1 MRKSALTAAALA
13 MSVSM
18 AGIAYAA
25 VPSGSTATDTSSVT
39 SAVPAFSRAAVDDHG
54 HGRHR
59 ADDPARH
66 GADDPARHDVGEDRG
81 RVHSRADDPIGHDR
95 GDDSRR
101 AGSPASV
108 VIHTVPART
117 VTVPAASVARMS
129 DDPAGHD
136 ATDDR
141 DSAHRHGAD
150 DRSGH
155 DAGDDH
161 GSDRHGSDRHG
172 SDRHGSGR
180 PGSHR

>member
-54 HGRHR
+54 H
-59 ADDPARH
+59 ARH
-66 GADDPARHDVGEDRG
+66 GADDHGRHEVGESRG
-81 RVHSRADDPIGHDR
+81 PVHSRADDPIGHDR

-155 DAGDDH
+155 DVGDDH
-161 GSDRHGSDRHG
+161 GSDRHGSDRHR
-172 SDRHGSGR
+172 SDRHGS
-180 PGSHR
+180 HR